1 MIQVYTLVLSFYLV
15 ARAFSGT
22 QGWDE
27 LRSDTVGGW
36 IGNLFT
42 SNTGLVILALAS
54 TWGLYFVA
62 SILYLD
68 PWHMFH
74 SCGAYTLMASSY
86 TNVLNVYAF
95 CNWHDVSWGTKGSD
109 TVEGMSSAKTK
120 VVPGG
125 REVEIVD
132 TSQKDLDTHF
142 EEIVKRCLLPL
153 VVIDENESKSTDD
166 SYKAF
171 RTRLITAWIML
182 NAAVVIIIT
191 SSTFDFLGMPVSFA
205 LAYLNTYVKKEPD

>member
-1 MIQVYTLVLSFYLV
+1 MIQVYTLMLSFYLV
-15 ARAFSGT
+15 ARAFTGT
-22 QGWDE
+22 KGWDE
-27 LRSDTVGGW
+27 LRADTVGGY
-36 IGNLFT
+36 IQNIFT

-68 PWHMFH
+68 PWHMLH

-125 REVEIVD
+125 REVEIID

-142 EEIVKRCLLPL
+142 EEIVKRSLLPL
-153 VVIDENESKSTDD
+153 VVVEEDESKSTDEI
-166 SYKAF
+166 Y
-171 RTRLITAWIML
+171 R
-182 NAAVVIIIT
+182 
-191 SSTFDFLGMPVSFA
+191 
-205 LAYLNTYVKKEPD
+205 